1 MGCCVPNVEQ
11 ISLSFEVVL
20 LRLEP
25 KEQSNTF
32 LIREITK
39 DTFEKEDG
47 MTFIDCC
54 LSSNDQT
61 LSKMFT
67 NKKIGEETL
76 YYCYLR
82 KIPVIK
88 TYKAMKEFKP
98 ISFGQ
103 LTKIIILSTEEAL
116 KQNISNALIKKQ
128 TKKIAEM
135 IGTIVDFTKIKEQME
150 KALDP
155 NITKDSLRLTDT
167 EDKGEGEE
175 EEENEPAENE
185 LFIEGVLNAKVLRE
199 VKATLFPNKI
209 RKSERGKEETGQST
223 GIDLKKKEDDIIDID
238 ELDNPDAENK
248 IINKVVIRNAKFP
261 QLEVFTKLI
270 KTISQFKGLKKFG
283 FTNNFIDGEFE
294 GWETIID
301 FLINHYNIRWLDFH
315 SSTIYDSHLPDMFK
329 ALKDKRIRYLDLS
342 ENFLSFH
349 GTETIAK
356 WLKTN
361 KTLQRLYLQRN
372 AVCQFKAEGVKNI
385 CEALKTSINI
395 QILDFSFMD
404 LTTCGVH
411 IAELLKVSKSLKE
424 VNVHCAK
431 LNYGDFK
438 AICRTLAQDNTT
450 LETLDIGM
458 NDMGG
463 NKSLEEIANMLK
475 TNKSLTAINLDQI
488 GLTMDNYSIILDGI
502 EANKTI
508 EKFYFSFNSEVKPKI
523 ILNFF
528 MKREGLKFLEYVPYN
543 TELDKDRDKALT
555 LEEKKIIE
563 KFSSSR
569 PEVTLK
575 TT

>member
-25 KEQSNTF
+25 QEQSNTF

-88 TYKAMKEFKP
+88 IYKTMKEFKP
-98 ISFGQ
+98 ISLGQ
-103 LTKIIILSTEEAL
+103 LTKIIILSTEEEL

-128 TKKIAEM
+128 RKKIAEM

-223 GIDLKKKEDDIIDID
+223 GIDLKKKEDDIINID

-294 GWETIID
+294 GWETILD

-411 IAELLKVSKSLKE
+411 IAELRKVSKSLKE

-475 TNKSLTAINLDQI
+475 TNKSLAAINLDQI

>member
-25 KEQSNTF
+25 QEQSNTF

-88 TYKAMKEFKP
+88 TYKTMKEFKP

-223 GIDLKKKEDDIIDID
+223 GIDLKKKEDDIINID

-294 GWETIID
+294 GWETILD

-438 AICRTLAQDNTT
+438 AICRALHQDNTT

-528 MKREGLKFLEYVPYN
+528 MKREGLKFLEYVSFN

>member
-25 KEQSNTF
+25 QEQSNTF

-88 TYKAMKEFKP
+88 TYKTMKEFKP

-150 KALDP
+150 RALDP

-223 GIDLKKKEDDIIDID
+223 GIDLKKKEDDIINID

-294 GWETIID
+294 GWETILD

-329 ALKDKRIRYLDLS
+329 ALKDTRIRYLDLS

-372 AVCQFKAEGVKNI
+372 AVCQFKAEGVKKI

-543 TELDKDRDKALT
+543 TELDKDRDKVLT

>member
-1 MGCCVPNVEQ
+1 
-11 ISLSFEVVL
+11 
-20 LRLEP
+20 
-25 KEQSNTF
+25 
-32 LIREITK
+32 
-39 DTFEKEDG
+39 
-47 MTFIDCC
+47 
-54 LSSNDQT
+54 
-61 LSKMFT
+61 
-67 NKKIGEETL
+67 
-76 YYCYLR
+76 
-82 KIPVIK
+82 
-88 TYKAMKEFKP
+88 
-98 ISFGQ
+98 
-103 LTKIIILSTEEAL
+103 
-116 KQNISNALIKKQ
+116 
-128 TKKIAEM
+128 M

-223 GIDLKKKEDDIIDID
+223 GIDLKKKEDDIINID
-238 ELDNPDAENK
+238 ELDNPDVEDK

-294 GWETIID
+294 GWETILD
-301 FLINHYNIRWLDFH
+301 FLINHYGVRWLDFH

-438 AICRTLAQDNTT
+438 AICRAIVQDNTT

>member
-25 KEQSNTF
+25 QEQSNTF

-88 TYKAMKEFKP
+88 TYKTMKEFKP

-223 GIDLKKKEDDIIDID
+223 GIDLKKKEDDIIDIN

-361 KTLQRLYLQRN
+361 KTLQRLYRQRN
-372 AVCQFKAEGVKNI
+372 AVCQFKAEGVKKI